1 MTWDAW
7 NKNDSGRSK
16 KLPFSFLSP
25 HSSHAFLTLQVTHSL
40 LTLGGVISA
49 LYYIFWLKFWA
60 FWKGQEH
67 RTPYV
72 SYHIYVMCAMHAF
85 VRKWCV
91 LERGNYTLALWGMWS
106 SDTLGHSSSPF
117 LHPSPRTFQPLI
129 KEVTIF
135 ITIWSNTKCPWLF
148 AGVTLIAKQTEK
160 KQCFLCLWGA

>member
-16 KLPFSFLSP
+16 KLPSSFLSP

-60 FWKGQEH
+60 FSKGQEH
-67 RTPYV
+67 RTSYV
-72 SYHIYVMCAMHAF
+72 SYHYVMCAAMHAF
-85 VRKWCV
+85 VRKWGV
-91 LERGNYTLALWGMWS
+91 LERGNYTLALKGMWS
-106 SDTLGHSSSPF
+106 SDTLGHSSPF

-135 ITIWSNTKCPWLF
+135 ITICSNTKCPWLF

-160 KQCFLCLWGA
+160 KQCFLCLWGT

>member
-16 KLPFSFLSP
+16 KLSPSFLSP

-60 FWKGQEH
+60 LWQEP
-67 RTPYV
+67 RTSYI
-72 SYHIYVMCAMHAF
+72 SYHDVMCAMHAF

-91 LERGNYTLALWGMWS
+91 LERGNYTLALKGMWS
-106 SDTLGHSSSPF
+106 SDTLGHSFPF

-135 ITIWSNTKCPWLF
+135 ITICSNTKCPRLF
-148 AGVTLIAKQTEK
+148 AGVTLIAKPTEK
-160 KQCFLCLWGA
+160 KQCFLCLWGT

>member
-16 KLPFSFLSP
+16 KLPSSFLSP

-60 FWKGQEH
+60 LWKGQEH
-67 RTPYV
+67 RTSYV
-72 SYHIYVMCAMHAF
+72 SYHYVMCAMHAF

-135 ITIWSNTKCPWLF
+135 ITIDANTRSPWLF